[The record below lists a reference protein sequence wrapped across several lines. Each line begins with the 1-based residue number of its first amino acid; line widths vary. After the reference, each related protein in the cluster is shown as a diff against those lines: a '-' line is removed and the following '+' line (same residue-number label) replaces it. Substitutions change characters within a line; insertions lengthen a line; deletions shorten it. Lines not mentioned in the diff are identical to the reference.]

1 MHVPIP
7 YDILRLIWWALLGV
21 LLIGFAIM
29 DGFDL
34 GVGMLLPFVGRSDT
48 ERRIAINTIGP
59 VWEGNQVWLVLGG
72 GAAFAAWPFVYAVSF
87 SGLYIAMFIVLC
99 SLILRPVGFTF
110 RSKIDDPRWRE
121 VCDWALFLAGFVP
134 ALVFG
139 VAMGNLLVGLPFRL
153 DDSLRMTWQGGFFDL
168 LTPFPLLCGLTSVAM
183 LTMHGGTYLALKTE
197 APVTGR
203 ATRYAGWAALALLV
217 LFTICGVW
225 LALATA
231 GQAITA
237 GATHNGV
244 SNPLAKEVSLQ
255 PGAWFANYQIHRWLM
270 LAPLLGYAGALLVLL
285 ALRLGRPGFGFIV
298 SSLSVAGVVTTVGVS
313 LFPFL
318 MPSSL
323 EPRSGLTVWD
333 ASSSPLTLFIM
344 LIATLIFIPLILAY
358 TAWVFRVLKGKVT
371 AAHVEGNREATY

>member
-197 APVTGR
+197 APVAGR

>member
-1 MHVPIP
+1 
-7 YDILRLIWWALLGV
+7 
-21 LLIGFAIM
+21 
-29 DGFDL
+29 
-34 GVGMLLPFVGRSDT
+34 
-48 ERRIAINTIGP
+48 
-59 VWEGNQVWLVLGG
+59 
-72 GAAFAAWPFVYAVSF
+72 
-87 SGLYIAMFIVLC
+87 
-99 SLILRPVGFTF
+99 
-110 RSKIDDPRWRE
+110 
-121 VCDWALFLAGFVP
+121 
-134 ALVFG
+134 
-139 VAMGNLLVGLPFRL
+139 
-153 DDSLRMTWQGGFFDL
+153 MTWQGGFFDL

-217 LFTICGVW
+217 LFTICGIW